1 MSSASGADTPRIKVL
16 LVDDQVL
23 FVESLRTVLETRA
36 GDFEVVGVAFSG
48 REAIEL
54 VMQKQPD
61 IVLMDVRMP
70 GMSGVEATRIIHETY
85 PDIHVLM
92 LTTFD
97 DDEYLLEAMNHGA
110 GGYMLK
116 DIPPEDLIVSLRA
129 VSKGSIIISPQVAN
143 KLLRLRE
150 GEGKAEEGSEPRAR
164 PIPDGSFLRY
174 LSKREIEIL
183 RLIGTG
189 ADNSR
194 IARKLSIAE
203 QTVKNHVS
211 VIYSKLHIHNRM
223 QAMKLANSL
232 KEYFGG
238 IS

>member
-1 MSSASGADTPRIKVL
+1 MNAAMGGDVPRIRVL

-23 FVESLRTVLETRA
+23 FVESLKTVLETRA
-36 GDFEVVGVAFSG
+36 EDFEVVGVALSG
-48 REAIEL
+48 REAIQL
-54 VMQKQPD
+54 VMETQPD

-70 GMSGVEATRIIHETY
+70 DMNGVEATRIIHETY

-97 DDEYLLEAMNHGA
+97 DDEYLLEAMNQGA

-116 DIPPEDLIVSLRA
+116 DIPPGDLIVSLRA

-150 GEGKAEEGSEPRAR
+150 GEGKAEEGTEQRIR
-164 PIPDGSFLRY
+164 PLPDGSFLRY

-189 ADNSR
+189 ADNTR
-194 IARKLSIAE
+194 IARKLSIAD
-203 QTVKNHVS
+203 QTVKNYVS

-223 QAMKLANSL
+223 QAMKLVNSL

-238 IS
+238 DP

>member
-1 MSSASGADTPRIKVL
+1 MSAERRTSVL
-16 LVDDQVL
+16 LADDQVL

-36 GDFEVVGVAFSG
+36 EDFEVVGVAGTG
-48 REAIEL
+48 REAIQL
-54 VMQKQPD
+54 VMEKHPD
-61 IVLMDVRMP
+61 IILMDVRMP
-70 GMSGVEATRIIHETY
+70 DMDGVEATKIIHETY

-97 DDEYLLEAMNHGA
+97 DDEYVVEALNHGA
-110 GGYMLK
+110 AGYVLK
-116 DIPPEDLIVSLRA
+116 DIPPSDLIVSLRA
-129 VSKGSIIISPQVAN
+129 VCRGSIIISPKVAN
-143 KLLRLRE
+143 KLLRIRE
-150 GEGKAEEGSEPRAR
+150 GEGKSEDGAEAR
-164 PIPDGSFLRY
+164 QRLASDGSFLRY

-189 ADNSR
+189 ADNVR

-211 VIYSKLHIHNRM
+211 VIYSKLHVHNRM

-232 KEYFGG
+232 KDYFGG
-238 IS
+238 D

>member
-1 MSSASGADTPRIKVL
+1 MSAASGDRRIRVL
-16 LVDDQVL
+16 LADDQVL

-36 GDFEVVGVAFSG
+36 EDFEVVGVAFNG
-48 REAIEL
+48 REALQL
-54 VMQKQPD
+54 VMEKHPD
-61 IVLMDVRMP
+61 IILMDVRMP
-70 GMSGVEATRIIHETY
+70 EMDGVEATKIIHETY

-97 DDEYLLEAMNHGA
+97 DDEYVVEALNHGA
-110 GGYMLK
+110 AGYMLK
-116 DIPPEDLIVSLRA
+116 DIPPADLIVSLRA
-129 VSKGSIIISPQVAN
+129 VCKGSIIISPQVAN
-143 KLLRLRE
+143 KLLRIRE
-150 GEGKAEEGSEPRAR
+150 GEGKPEDSGESRPR

-183 RLIGTG
+183 GLIGTG
-189 ADNSR
+189 ADNVR

-232 KEYFGG
+232 KEYFG
-238 IS
+238 SDA

>member
-1 MSSASGADTPRIKVL
+1 MSRIRIL
-16 LVDDQVL
+16 LADDQVL

-36 GDFEVVGVAFSG
+36 EDFDVVGVAFDG
-48 REAIEL
+48 RDAIRQ
-54 VMQKQPD
+54 VMEKHPD

-70 GMSGVEATRIIHETY
+70 DTDGVQATRIIHESW
-85 PDIHVLM
+85 PDIHVLV

-97 DDEYLLEAMNHGA
+97 DDEYVVEALNHGA
-110 GGYMLK
+110 VGYMLK

-143 KLLRLRE
+143 KLLRMRE
-150 GEGKAEEGSEPRAR
+150 SDGRADDGAESRPR
-164 PIPDGSFLRY
+164 PLPDGSFLKY
-174 LSKREIEIL
+174 LSRRELEIL

-189 ADNSR
+189 AGNAV

-211 VIYSKLHIHNRM
+211 DIYSKLHIHNRM

-232 KEYFGG
+232 KDYFAGP
-238 IS
+238 

>member
-1 MSSASGADTPRIKVL
+1 MIKVL

-23 FVESLRTVLETRA
+23 FVASLKTVLETRA
-36 GDFEVVGVAFSG
+36 EDFEVIGVALNG
-48 REAIEL
+48 REAVRL
-54 VMQKQPD
+54 VMENPPD
-61 IVLMDVRMP
+61 IILMDVRMP
-70 GMSGVEATRIIHETY
+70 DMDGVEATRIIHESY

-97 DDEYLLEAMNHGA
+97 DDEYVVEALNHGA
-110 GGYMLK
+110 SGYVLK

-129 VSKGSIIISPQVAN
+129 VCKGSIIISPQVAN

-150 GEGKAEEGSEPRAR
+150 GEPRAEEGPEQKVRSTA
-164 PIPDGSFLRY
+164 DNSFLRY

-183 RLIGTG
+183 RLVG
-189 ADNSR
+189 AGSDNAH

-232 KEYFGG
+232 KDYFG
-238 IS
+238 SDT

>member
-1 MSSASGADTPRIKVL
+1 MSRIRIL
-16 LVDDQVL
+16 LADDQVL

-36 GDFEVVGVAFSG
+36 EDFEVVGVAFDG
-48 REAIEL
+48 RDAIRQ
-54 VMQKQPD
+54 VMEKHPD

-70 GMSGVEATRIIHETY
+70 DTDGVQATRIIHESW
-85 PDIHVLM
+85 PDIHVLV

-97 DDEYLLEAMNHGA
+97 DDEYVVEALNHGA
-110 GGYMLK
+110 VGYMLK
-116 DIPPEDLIVSLRA
+116 DIPPADLIVSLRA

-143 KLLRLRE
+143 KLLRMRE
-150 GEGKAEEGSEPRAR
+150 SDGRADDGAESRPR
-164 PIPDGSFLRY
+164 PLPDGSFLKY
-174 LSKREIEIL
+174 LSRRELEIL

-189 ADNSR
+189 AGNAV

-211 VIYSKLHIHNRM
+211 DIYSKLHIHNRM

-232 KEYFGG
+232 KDYFAGP
-238 IS
+238 

>member
-1 MSSASGADTPRIKVL
+1 MNKTRVL

-36 GDFEVVGVAFSG
+36 TDFEVVGVALSG
-48 REAIEL
+48 REAIRL
-54 VMQKQPD
+54 VVEKQPD
-61 IVLMDVRMP
+61 IILMDVRMP
-70 GMSGVEATRIIHETY
+70 DMDGVEATKIIREAY

-97 DDEYLLEAMNHGA
+97 DDVYVVEALNHGA
-110 GGYMLK
+110 AGYLLK
-116 DIPPEDLIVSLRA
+116 DIPPEELIVSLRA
-129 VSKGSIIISPQVAN
+129 VCSGSIIISPQVAN
-143 KLLRLRE
+143 KVLRTRE
-150 GEGKAEEGSEPRAR
+150 GDASPEDGAETR
-164 PIPDGSFLRY
+164 PMPSGESSFLRF

-183 RLIGTG
+183 GLIGEG
-189 ADNSR
+189 ADNVL

-211 VIYSKLHIHNRM
+211 VIYSKLHVHNRM

-232 KEYFGG
+232 K
-238 IS
+238 SRL

>member
-1 MSSASGADTPRIKVL
+1 MSRIRIL
-16 LVDDQVL
+16 LADDQVL

-36 GDFEVVGVAFSG
+36 EDFDVVGVAFDG
-48 REAIEL
+48 RDAIRQ
-54 VMQKQPD
+54 VMEKHPD

-70 GMSGVEATRIIHETY
+70 DTDGVQATRIIHESW
-85 PDIHVLM
+85 PDIHVLV

-97 DDEYLLEAMNHGA
+97 DDEYVVEALNHGA
-110 GGYMLK
+110 VGYMLK

-143 KLLRLRE
+143 KLLRMRE
-150 GEGKAEEGSEPRAR
+150 SDGRADDGAESRPR
-164 PIPDGSFLRY
+164 PLPDSSFLRY
-174 LSKREIEIL
+174 LSRREVEIL

-189 ADNSR
+189 AGNAV

-211 VIYSKLHIHNRM
+211 DIYSKLHIHNRM

-232 KEYFGG
+232 KDYFGG
-238 IS
+238 P

>member
-1 MSSASGADTPRIKVL
+1 MSRIRIL
-16 LVDDQVL
+16 LADDQVL

-36 GDFEVVGVAFSG
+36 EDFEVVGVAFDG
-48 REAIEL
+48 RDAIRQ
-54 VMQKQPD
+54 VMEKHPD

-70 GMSGVEATRIIHETY
+70 DTDGVQATRIIHESW
-85 PDIHVLM
+85 PDIHVLV

-97 DDEYLLEAMNHGA
+97 DDEYVVEALNHGA
-110 GGYMLK
+110 VGYMLK

-143 KLLRLRE
+143 KLLRMRE
-150 GEGKAEEGSEPRAR
+150 SDGRADDGAESRPR
-164 PIPDGSFLRY
+164 PLPDGSFLRY
-174 LSKREIEIL
+174 LSRRELEIL

-189 ADNSR
+189 AGNAV

-211 VIYSKLHIHNRM
+211 DIYSKLHIHNRM

-232 KEYFGG
+232 KDYFGG
-238 IS
+238 P